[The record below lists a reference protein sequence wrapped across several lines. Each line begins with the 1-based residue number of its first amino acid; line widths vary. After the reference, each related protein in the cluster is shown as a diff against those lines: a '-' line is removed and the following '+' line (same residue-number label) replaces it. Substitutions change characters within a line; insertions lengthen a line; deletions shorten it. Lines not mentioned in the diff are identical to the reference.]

1 MTNVT
6 DHGAIGDGR
15 TLNTIAIQKAVDACA
30 AAGGGRVVV
39 PSGVFVSGPIFL
51 KSNIEFHVGAG
62 AVLRGDPDMKAYGQ
76 VELRTHGHYL
86 NAFQASLIT
95 AVQAENVSVTGTG
108 TLDGNGKVWWD
119 EIDAGRPG
127 PRPVLVY
134 FLDCERVLL
143 EGVKLLN
150 SPAWTVLPLLCRNV
164 SIRGITIQNPWK
176 PYHNCDGIDIH
187 SCRDVRVSDCHI
199 DTGDDGICLK
209 SIPDWFISAGGSSA
223 SGWMKVDYSQP
234 RIPCENVVIDNCVV
248 THAHSGVSAWA
259 EVIGGLGNLAVTNCV
274 FDGTRTGIQ
283 IARYPWPGG
292 YVRDCTF
299 DNIIMRRVECGFQIS
314 SQLWPWDKLNDGPE
328 METTPDIGNIRIS
341 NVTGTKVM
349 VACEMYGM
357 EKNPVHDVT
366 FSNIRM
372 ESNLGFNLRNVRNVY
387 FDNVEVTCQN
397 VPLVVKDA
405 VNVEFRRFNAAAS
418 SSQIPVIEVER
429 VRDSW
434 VHGCSA
440 APGTG
445 VFLGEVGAGND
456 VRLDNN
462 RLAQARQERAAV
474 PEDNAWNICS
484 HAYSGSRWIRDSG
497 DRNLWLPLPEA
508 VSQFVRARWTP
519 EQVDR
524 IFSISRV
531 EANARPGAEVRG
543 PSARDEGRGRGTG
556 EPDTRHST
564 PDTRSQEERRRIYI
578 VEAHDVLERLV
589 VFEDGELLRVVEN
602 PNFHAHFEQEV
613 AVDFESEKRHPRSA
627 GKRAL

>member
-1 MTNVT
+1 MQM
-6 DHGAIGDGR
+6 DHDVMDYGAKGDGR
-15 TLNTIAIQKAVDACA
+15 TLNTDAIQSAVDACA

-39 PSGVFVSGPIFL
+39 PAGTFVSGPIFL
-51 KSNIEFHVGAG
+51 KSNIEFHLSAG
-62 AVLRGDPDMKAYGQ
+62 AVLQGSRAMADYGP
-76 VELRTHGHYL
+76 VSLKTHGHHI
-86 NAFQASLIT
+86 NAFLASLLT
-95 AVQAENVSVTGTG
+95 AVQAENVSVTGPG
-108 TLDGNGKVWWD
+108 TLDGQGKVWWD
-119 EIDAGRPG
+119 EIDAGRGG

-164 SIRGITIQNPWK
+164 SIRGIAIKNPWK

-187 SCRDVRVSDCHI
+187 SCRNVRVSDCHI

-209 SIPDWFISAGGSSA
+209 SIPDWFISACGTSAGSPT
-223 SGWMKVDYSQP
+223 MKVDYSQP

-283 IARYPWPGG
+283 FARYPWPGG
-292 YVRDCTF
+292 YVRACTV
-299 DNIIMRRVECGFQIS
+299 DNIIMRRVECGIQMS
-314 SQLWPWDKLNDGPE
+314 SQLWPWDKLNDGPG

-341 NVTGTKVM
+341 NVTGTQVM

-372 ESNLGFNLRNVRNVY
+372 ESNLGFNLRHVRNVH

-397 VPLVVKDA
+397 VPLAVKDS
-405 VNVEFRRFNAAAS
+405 VNVEVRRFNAAGS
-418 SSQIPVIEVER
+418 TPEIPVIEVER
-429 VRDSW
+429 VREAW
-434 VHGCSA
+434 VHGCTA

-445 VFLGEVGAGND
+445 VFLGEVGSGND
-456 VRLDNN
+456 VLMEHN
-462 RLAQARQERAAV
+462 RLTHARRERAAV
-474 PEDNAWNICS
+474 PAGNAWNICS

-497 DRNLWLPLPEA
+497 ERNVWLPLPD
-508 VSQFVRARWTP
+508 VVGQFVRARWTP

-524 IFSISRV
+524 IYSISRV
-531 EANARPGAEVRG
+531 EANSRNGAQV
-543 PSARDEGRGRGTG
+543 AHDN
-556 EPDTRHST
+556 EP
-564 PDTRSQEERRRIYI
+564 RRIYI
-578 VEAHDVLERLV
+578 VEARDVAERLV
-589 VFEDGELLRVVEN
+589 VFEDGELLRTVED
-602 PNFHAHFEQEV
+602 PMFHAHYEE
-613 AVDFESEKRHPRSA
+613 PRVE
-627 GKRAL
+627 